1 MTEPRAFEIEKDD
14 LQKFAR
20 ADPIFV
26 ALGEVMVRDTPADLE
41 RPERTRLVHLSMAG
55 SEYSV
60 AIGVARLGL
69 PAAYITRV
77 PDNPYGRAVQNIA
90 RENGV
95 NTDHFVW
102 AHKTDLM
109 GRMICE
115 LGRTPRQDTVVYQRK
130 FSAASQLDA
139 GMVDWRDALKR
150 AKIFHTT
157 GITFG
162 LAAHSE
168 YARNYN
174 LAAFNEALTHK
185 PADCLVALDW
195 NYRSTLWS
203 LDDARAVMTPIL
215 GDHVDILITTVYD
228 MAQFFGLG
236 CGKFSAAQIL
246 AGQANDF
253 ADDDLRMFAQEIQT
267 RFNVKIV
274 GITLRHADSFE
285 QNRWE
290 AAAFANA
297 SDFFRSPAPRPM
309 IIRDRLGG
317 GDAWTAGFYY
327 GILTAGLGQTG
338 ITKGV
343 IVGDACTRLKHT
355 LMFDLPI
362 LDRAEVSALM
372 KEDASGSRVR
382 ISR

>member
-1 MTEPRAFEIEKDD
+1 MAESLTFEIEKDE
-14 LQKFAR
+14 LGNFAR
-20 ADPIFV
+20 DKPVFV

-69 PAAYITRV
+69 PSAYITRA
-77 PDNPYGRAVQNIA
+77 PDNPYGRAAQNIA

-102 AHKTDLM
+102 TNKTDLL

-115 LGRTPRQDTVVYQRK
+115 LGQTPRKDTVVYQRK
-130 FSAASQLDA
+130 FSAASRLDA
-139 GMVDWRDALKR
+139 GMVDWRDALKH

-162 LAAHSE
+162 LAAHSHYE
-168 YARNYN
+168 RNYN
-174 LAAFNEALTHK
+174 LAAFNEAMAHK
-185 PADCLVALDW
+185 SAECLVALDW

-203 LDDARAVMTPIL
+203 LDDARATMTPIL
-215 GDHVDILITTVYD
+215 GEHVDVLITTVYD
-228 MAQFFGLG
+228 MAQFYGLG

-246 AGQANDF
+246 AGQADDF
-253 ADDDLRMFAQEIQT
+253 SDDDLRLFAQQIQT
-267 RFNVKIV
+267 RFEVKAV

-285 QNRWE
+285 QHRWE
-290 AAAFANA
+290 AAAFANENI
-297 SDFFRSPAPRPM
+297 FFRSPVPRAM
-309 IIRDRLGG
+309 RVSDRLGG

-327 GILTAGLGQTG
+327 GILTEGLSQAG

-343 IVGDACTRLKHT
+343 LVGDACTRLKHT

-362 LDRAEVSALM
+362 LDRAEVNALM
-372 KEDASGSRVR
+372 KEDISGSLVR

>member
-60 AIGVARLGL
+60 ALGVARLGL
-69 PAAYITRV
+69 PSAYVTRV

-139 GMVDWRDALKR
+139 GMVDWRNALKFAR
-150 AKIFHTT
+150 IFHTT

-162 LAAHSE
+162 LAAHSNYE
-168 YARNYN
+168 PNYN
-174 LAAFNEALTHK
+174 LAAFKDAIAHK

-195 NYRSTLWS
+195 NYRSTLWL
-203 LDDARAVMTPIL
+203 LDDARTTMTPIL
-215 GDHVDILITTVYD
+215 GDDVDILITTVFD
-228 MAQFFGLG
+228 MAQFYGLG

-246 AGQANDF
+246 A
-253 ADDDLRMFAQEIQT
+253 
-267 RFNVKIV
+267 
-274 GITLRHADSFE
+274 
-285 QNRWE
+285 
-290 AAAFANA
+290 
-297 SDFFRSPAPRPM
+297 
-309 IIRDRLGG
+309 DR
-317 GDAWTAGFYY
+317 
-327 GILTAGLGQTG
+327 
-338 ITKGV
+338 KSV
-343 IVGDACTRLKHT
+343 V
-355 LMFDLPI
+355 
-362 LDRAEVSALM
+362 
-372 KEDASGSRVR
+372 
-382 ISR
+382 